1 MNKVAFTELV
11 KENVKLKREVQNLNK
26 KARDNR
32 LLASKLQVA
41 EEEIFI
47 LKAKVLLQ
55 TEELRGYIN
64 AT

>member
-1 MNKVAFTELV
+1 MNEVAFTELV

-32 LLASKLQVA
+32 LLASKLQEA

-47 LKAKVLLQ
+47 LKAELLLQ